1 MVKKMKLKPGVVVVE
16 ENDGIFVGHIQK
28 KLFFTNKNTR
38 ALLRQLYEWVAIDS
52 LAALH
57 QEDLG
62 SLSET
67 LAQLDSADLL
77 ESREIDLNAIE
88 CVISHMNEIGTLLA
102 PLLVE
107 LGFQIRTLDT
117 RRSIISDVRGQF
129 IRVSDVGLSFK
140 EILAAQRREVRNS
153 SPENFTPQINNKPRT
168 LVILTAY
175 PEPELLASLMSEGIE
190 FISALATPFGAL
202 IGPLVKPGISPCF
215 HCVELERSDRDSNWQ
230 KIAATLFMERNQK
243 VAMPSAFLAVAL
255 LTQFLPGFQESEIPH
270 QMLGATLSLVIGDS
284 RQPAS
289 EPSIESTWEKWRFH
303 PACSCHWR

>member
-1 MVKKMKLKPGVVVVE
+1 M
-16 ENDGIFVGHIQK
+16 
-28 KLFFTNKNTR
+28 
-38 ALLRQLYEWVAIDS
+38 
-52 LAALH
+52 
-57 QEDLG
+57 
-62 SLSET
+62 
-67 LAQLDSADLL
+67 
-77 ESREIDLNAIE
+77 
-88 CVISHMNEIGTLLA
+88 
-102 PLLVE
+102 
-107 LGFQIRTLDT
+107 
-117 RRSIISDVRGQF
+117 ISDVRGQF

-153 SPENFTPQINNKPRT
+153 SQENFTPQINNNPRT

-175 PEPELLASLMSEGIE
+175 PEPELLASLMSEGLE

-243 VAMPSAFLAVAL
+243 VAMPFAFLAVAL

-289 EPSIESTWEKWRFH
+289 EPSIASTWEKWRFH